1 MYGVTVVP
9 TTATSRSISAP
20 ETPAR
25 LGVVSDEATAAQFGF
40 AKRAA
45 AMYAKKTAVSAKK
58 IRSTLR

>member
-25 LGVVSDEATAAQFGF
+25 LGVVSEEATAAQFGF
-40 AKRAA
+40 AKSAA
-45 AMYAKKTAVSAKK
+45 AM
-58 IRSTLR
+58 